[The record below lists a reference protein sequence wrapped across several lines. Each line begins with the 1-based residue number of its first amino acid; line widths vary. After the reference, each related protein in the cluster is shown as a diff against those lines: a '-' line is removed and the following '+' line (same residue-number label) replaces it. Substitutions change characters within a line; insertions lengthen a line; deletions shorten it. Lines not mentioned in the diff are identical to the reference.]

1 MYSQA
6 LRGWCTL
13 AALFLTSI
21 SVESEV
27 VPQNISYAKLFG
39 TEQFLF
45 VGLSKCYLSAE
56 LSPPPRNLIAQQYT
70 IPWPRKRVASKYF
83 FEKVHVNLEN
93 SYSYVGGSLLQ
104 EQVVSLLLRIET
116 AVLFDSRYRT
126 VYVLRNMSMHESVF
140 DMECVTFYMQLMPDG
155 RLIFHQLNVF
165 RDVHPSNIGR
175 MLWTEDPYHRKFY
188 YAQKEKNKKM
198 TIYSV
203 PFGDILETLLDG
215 KPGAPVQS
223 FHGDDF
229 RNLYGSLM
237 TVVCN
242 GTNPDIQQ
250 FDQSNSLRLL
260 FDDDFCALQ
269 NANGG
274 KCTVR
279 GMRIVEEVIK
289 EDQAL
294 SSYFWLIALII
305 ALILVI
311 MVLLICLYR
320 RRNVMETTFTKMN
333 RSQVQY
339 YPTFS
344 SERSFDY

>member
-1 MYSQA
+1 
-6 LRGWCTL
+6 
-13 AALFLTSI
+13 
-21 SVESEV
+21 
-27 VPQNISYAKLFG
+27 
-39 TEQFLF
+39 
-45 VGLSKCYLSAE
+45 
-56 LSPPPRNLIAQQYT
+56 
-70 IPWPRKRVASKYF
+70 
-83 FEKVHVNLEN
+83 
-93 SYSYVGGSLLQ
+93 
-104 EQVVSLLLRIET
+104 
-116 AVLFDSRYRT
+116 
-126 VYVLRNMSMHESVF
+126 LRNMSMHESVF

-229 RNLYGSLM
+229 RYLSVSRGVAIVYAFEAGNAKQFIYNLYGSLM

-289 EDQAL
+289 EDQTL